1 MKFGAKKGLMMLNK
15 ACIGAFLGI
24 ALLSFVIGWV
34 FPVEGPLDS
43 TYDDFIKV
51 KKSKQKGV
59 AAPIKK
65 PQKEI
70 IVMDEDEIE
79 LYYLVPSTLFGTEG
93 D

>member
-51 KKSKQKGV
+51 FRQTEYFEKEYLSFDEMQERRDK
-59 AAPIKK
+59 I
-65 PQKEI
+65 KEI
-70 IVMDEDEIE
+70 IKA
-79 LYYLVPSTLFGTEG
+79 LYEG
-93 D
+93 QV